1 MEYPQIDPIIWH
13 IWGPIS
19 LNWYG
24 LTYLLGFAGAWLLG
38 KYRSAQPNS
47 PFTFEQVN
55 DFLFYGFMGVIIG
68 GRVGY
73 VLFYHLDYFIA
84 DPLYLFK
91 IYEGGMSFHGG
102 LLGVVVAFI
111 YFARKTGKSFFEVA
125 DFFAPMAPIGLATGR
140 IGNFINGELW
150 GRAADPESVPWAMIF
165 PRDPEQIYRH
175 PSQLYECA
183 LEGVLLFIL
192 LFWFSQKPRPRGAV
206 SALFL
211 LGYGCARF
219 FVEFYREP
227 DEHLKWLAEFL
238 SMGQILSLPM
248 ILLGVWWLWRAYA
261 GTGKVGKS

>member
-1 MEYPQIDPIIWH
+1 MQYPQIDPIIWH

-24 LTYLLGFAGAWLLG
+24 LTYLLGFVGAWFLG
-38 KYRSAQPNS
+38 KYRSRQSNS

-73 VLFYHLDYFIA
+73 VLFYHVDYFLA

-91 IYEGGMSFHGG
+91 IYQGGMSFHGG
-102 LLGVVVAFI
+102 LLGVVFAFI
-111 YFARKTGKSFFEVA
+111 YFAHKTGKTFFEVA

-150 GRAADPESVPWAMIF
+150 GRAADPQSVPWAMIF

-175 PSQLYECA
+175 PSQL
-183 LEGVLLFIL
+183 
-192 LFWFSQKPRPRGAV
+192 
-206 SALFL
+206 
-211 LGYGCARF
+211 
-219 FVEFYREP
+219 
-227 DEHLKWLAEFL
+227 
-238 SMGQILSLPM
+238 
-248 ILLGVWWLWRAYA
+248 
-261 GTGKVGKS
+261 